1 MAKAK
6 QKGEKRV
13 KIRLYK
19 DRGNF
24 AQDVTVIV
32 NGKAYL
38 IQRGVEVEVPESVAE
53 VLANADEQ
61 RGYAVDYMEGLS
73 REFENKQKTL

>member
-13 KIRLYK
+13 RIRLYK
-19 DRGNF
+19 DRGNLSD
-24 AQDVTVIV
+24 DVTVIV
-32 NGKAYL
+32 NGRAYL

-53 VLANADEQ
+53 VLANADVQ
-61 RGYAVDYMEGLS
+61 RGFAVDYMQGLS
-73 REFENKQKTL
+73 DEFEGKAKNM